1 MPWKLA
7 HHRDVTCP
15 RLFLSRSAVPCWG
28 LNREFLCLQM
38 FSLFHKETCEM
49 LSIPV
54 TCFAAVVA
62 AGQARAAEERPRAG
76 ARSRRLRAEAGVVL
90 CDRDR
95 AGSGGSRR
103 AAGPGPGPGGTLCLE
118 GWGQGRLLSTPRGNR
133 SGDRPEAVVRQGEYL
148 QRNWSAGCSTW
159 LFKFDLISLRSF
171 FHLMLCKNWF
181 YLPLIFFF
189 SLPLLLWMN
198 N

>member
-1 MPWKLA
+1 MLVLGSSSPVPWKLV

-15 RLFLSRSAVPCWG
+15 RWFLSQSAVPCWG
-28 LNREFLCLQM
+28 LNREFPCLQM
-38 FSLFHKETCEM
+38 FSLFHFHRETCEM

-54 TCFAAVVA
+54 TCFAAVLA
-62 AGQARAAEERPRAG
+62 AGQAQAGEERPRAG
-76 ARSRRLRAEAGVVL
+76 ARSGLR
-90 CDRDR
+90 
-95 AGSGGSRR
+95 
-103 AAGPGPGPGGTLCLE
+103 PGANLCLK
-118 GWGQGRLLSTPRGNR
+118 GWLQGRLLSTPRGNV
-133 SGDRPEAVVRQGEYL
+133 SGDRPEAVVRQGEYS

>member
-1 MPWKLA
+1 MPWKLV

-15 RLFLSRSAVPCWG
+15 RWFLSQSAVPCWG
-28 LNREFLCLQM
+28 LNREFPCLQM
-38 FSLFHKETCEM
+38 FSLFHFHRETCEM

-54 TCFAAVVA
+54 TCFAAVLA
-62 AGQARAAEERPRAG
+62 AGQAQAGEERPRAG
-76 ARSRRLRAEAGVVL
+76 ARSGRLRAEA
-90 CDRDR
+90 R
-95 AGSGGSRR
+95 GGSVGQRQGR
-103 AAGPGPGPGGTLCLE
+103 GRGAAGPGLRPGANLCLK
-118 GWGQGRLLSTPRGNR
+118 GWLQGRLLSTPRGNV
-133 SGDRPEAVVRQGEYL
+133 SGDRPEAVVRQGEYS

-189 SLPLLLWMN
+189 LPPSPPVDE
-198 N
+198 